1 MFKKNNFKIKTEDE
15 ELLALDKELQE
26 LINKPIKKEVKQE
39 VKKDLTKYIKQL
51 NEDLEQDLK
60 AESEREY
67 KNYYRTFKK
76 GVQRPNGTI
85 SKTVKAYFEKKA
97 KKIINKDI
105 TVQELIKKYQNKFRK
120 DKSFVNG
127 YLYVEADKD
136 KMGYTKDY
144 NYSNTHRVQ

>member
-51 NEDLEQDLK
+51 NEDLEKDLK
-60 AESEREY
+60 AEEEKEY

-97 KKIINKDI
+97 KKIINKDT
-105 TVQELIKKYQNKFRK
+105 TVQELITKYQKKFRK
-120 DKSFVNG
+120 DKSFVYG
-127 YLYVEADKD
+127 YLYIEANKDDKG
-136 KMGYTKDY
+136 KYFKDLCR
-144 NYSNTHRVQ
+144 H